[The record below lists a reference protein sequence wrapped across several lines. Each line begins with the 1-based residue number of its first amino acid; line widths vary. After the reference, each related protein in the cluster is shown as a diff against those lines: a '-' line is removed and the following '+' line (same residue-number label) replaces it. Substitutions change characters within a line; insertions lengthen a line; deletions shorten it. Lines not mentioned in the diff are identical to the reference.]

1 MTLTAEQ
8 SWQSALGQLQMEMP
22 KASFDTW
29 VRDTNLVAYRD
40 GLFTIG
46 VRNAY
51 AREWLESRLT
61 STVTR
66 ILMGMMDRDVRVAF
80 VVDSPVQPD
89 IDEQE
94 GEQKC
99 EGGQQEDIAQV
110 QVVHKLR
117 YDEIVTP
124 ERVVALLGY
133 FSRLIPEI
141 GARNAWLYVGWRQAV
156 WDGKRQDSGSKTR
169 RIPVR
174 EIIRFSGLSWR
185 TFFRAVEEETTWEAL
200 SGLVERSAEEPRWA
214 RGRDRRAHRLPNH
227 YTVHMTLPL
236 SRADAAAVHD
246 WLATRVQEGMSL
258 LDALKKASEI
268 KDLVGE
274 LLPPLSATSK
284 ETSQTIS
291 LTVMGIASELIG
303 TEEKQPSELQEAA
316 EDLHRKIISAFGV
329 ILLTH
334 YFLETVIPNAKL
346 TPPQA
351 WLVALLRDRCYVNH
365 DTGEMRDEA
374 LVRGGYAELALWL
387 GLNRPKTVWE
397 WTRDEQGS
405 ISAFLAVLPSQEK
418 DEPDSLRLRVRLE
431 EPIFD
436 GAIDTISMAQM
447 APSDGADV
455 TIKPGANGTHRMAEM
470 APLDGA
476 DGTLAWRE
484 WHGLKHLNTSPNTPE
499 RITPTT
505 QDDPAAAVPS
515 SWVLQK
521 ILTQSRVH
529 PKVAKDLLAKNTS
542 VQAFVSWLLY
552 ACSPAG
558 DGIQSPLAY
567 ALASLRETPD
577 RGPGGVYDQLAALPP
592 VELVRLVRWS
602 VERAANKYAF
612 DAAPSGNELWDRTM
626 GASERHAILLA
637 ILLGDEAATPTW
649 ERKVTQMFVD
659 GEEVLHETEVTH
671 TRHT

>member
-1 MTLTAEQ
+1 
-8 SWQSALGQLQMEMP
+8 MEMP

-29 VRDTNLVAYRD
+29 VRDTRLVSYED

-61 STVTR
+61 STVAHL
-66 ILMGMMDRDVRVAF
+66 LMGMMNRDVEVAF
-80 VVDSPVQPD
+80 VVDVH
-89 IDEQE
+89 
-94 GEQKC
+94 
-99 EGGQQEDIAQV
+99 DIAEAEDDDGNPEAETEMADV
-110 QVVHKLR
+110 QVVLRLR
-117 YDEIVTP
+117 YDEIVLP
-124 ERVVALLGY
+124 ERVVAIPGY

-156 WDGKRQDSGSKTR
+156 WDGKRQDSGPKTR
-169 RIPVR
+169 RVPVR
-174 EIIRFSGLSWR
+174 EIIRFSGLSRR
-185 TFFRAVEEETTWEAL
+185 TFFRAIEEESTWDAL
-200 SGLVERSAEEPRWA
+200 SGLVERCEEEPRWA
-214 RGRDRRAHRLPNH
+214 RGKDRRAHRLPNH

-236 SRADAAAVHD
+236 SRADAAAVRD
-246 WLATRVQEGMSL
+246 WLATRVQEGMPL

-274 LLPPLSATSK
+274 LLPPLSATCK
-284 ETSQTIS
+284 ETSETIHR
-291 LTVMGIASELIG
+291 TVMGIAGELVG
-303 TEEKQPSELQEAA
+303 TEEKLPPELQEAA

-351 WLVALLRDRCYVNH
+351 WLVALRRDRCYVNH

-387 GLNRPKTVWE
+387 GLNRSKTVWE
-397 WTRDEQGS
+397 WTRDEQGP
-405 ISAFLAVLPSQEK
+405 ISAFLAVLPSQER

-431 EPIFD
+431 EPIFA

-447 APSDGADV
+447 APSDGADD
-455 TIKPGANGTHRMAEM
+455 TIKPGASGTHRMAEM

-476 DGTLAWRE
+476 DGILVWGE

-515 SWVLQK
+515 SWVLRK

-529 PKVAKDLLAKNTS
+529 PKVAKDLLGKNAS

-558 DGIQSPLAY
+558 EGIQSPLAY
-567 ALASLRETPD
+567 ALASLRETPG
-577 RGPGGVYDQLAALPP
+577 RGPGGAHDRLAALPP
-592 VELVRLVRWS
+592 QELVRLVRWS
-602 VERAANKYAF
+602 VKRAANKYAF
-612 DAAPSGNELWDRTM
+612 DAAPSGDELWEKAM
-626 GASERHAILLA
+626 GASERHAIILA
-637 ILLGDEAATPTW
+637 ILLGDEKESPTW